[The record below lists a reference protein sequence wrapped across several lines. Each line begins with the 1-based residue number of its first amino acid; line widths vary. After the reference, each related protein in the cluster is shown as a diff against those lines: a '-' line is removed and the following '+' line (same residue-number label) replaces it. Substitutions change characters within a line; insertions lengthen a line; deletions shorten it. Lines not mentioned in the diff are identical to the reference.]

1 MSVRNWMTAGAVAA
15 GLWTGP
21 ALAAGDAVTICQTLE
36 PPVLDPTVGAA
47 QAIREVTY
55 GNIFEGLVAI
65 DADNRIYPKLATA
78 WDVGADHLSYTFH
91 LRAGVTFR

>member
-1 MSVRNWMTAGAVAA
+1 MSVRIWMTAGAVAA
-15 GLWTGP
+15 GLWAGP

-36 PPVLDPTVGAA
+36 PPVLDPTIGAA

-65 DADNRIYPKLATA
+65 NAENRIYPKLATSWEVA
-78 WDVGADHLSYTFH
+78 ADHLTYTFH
-91 LRAGVTFR
+91 LRPDVS